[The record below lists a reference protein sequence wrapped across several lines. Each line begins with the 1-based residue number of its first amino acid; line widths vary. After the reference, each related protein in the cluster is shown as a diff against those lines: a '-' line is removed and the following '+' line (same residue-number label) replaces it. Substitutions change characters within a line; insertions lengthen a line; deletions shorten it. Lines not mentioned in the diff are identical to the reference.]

1 MELHFLDLHSAS
13 LWIIISTAT
22 ILTISAIATF
32 VFLKH
37 AERSHRLAG
46 FFTVAPI
53 YLALGI
59 IAFGDFFGIFSR
71 LLPPLGLYP
80 AVGFLASICC
90 GMLCLG
96 TISVI
101 CGRSVLKRSGV
112 ILSTVSTLICFGIGA
127 YLTYA
132 AWDFARY
139 TYYSNLTRYDA
150 GRMDIKDAFPAL
162 GNDGALLDSGIEIL
176 IIAILIV
183 FLVLYFI
190 SLSLID
196 VRATARTNE
205 DDDSLTRCCACCEHA
220 TCIESSRA
228 KMLCRYRGTVL
239 SSSVC
244 RKYVY
249 DPLKRRTFR
258 PHFAHLDTSELDTDD
273 II

>member
-1 MELHFLDLHSAS
+1 MELHILDFTNAT
-13 LWIIISTAT
+13 LWMIISTIT
-22 ILTISAIATF
+22 IPALAAIATF

-37 AERSHRLAG
+37 AEGSHRLAG
-46 FFTVAPI
+46 FFTVAAI
-53 YLALGI
+53 YLALNI
-59 IAFGDFFGIFSR
+59 IAFGDFFGIFSK

-80 AVGFLASICC
+80 AIGFLASICC

-96 TISVI
+96 IISVI

-112 ILSTVSTLICFGIGA
+112 ILSTVSTIICFGIGA
-127 YLTYA
+127 YLTYS

-139 TYYSNLTRYDA
+139 TYYSNLTRYDG

-162 GNDGALLDSGIEIL
+162 GSSGALLDSGIEIPVIALFL
-176 IIAILIV
+176 IFLI
-183 FLVLYFI
+183 LYFI

-196 VRATARTNE
+196 VRATSRTND

-220 TCIESSRA
+220 ACIESSRA

-239 SSSVC
+239 AGGVC

-249 DPLKRRTFR
+249 DPLMRRAFR
-258 PHFAHLDTSELDTDD
+258 PQISHLDTSDYDTDD